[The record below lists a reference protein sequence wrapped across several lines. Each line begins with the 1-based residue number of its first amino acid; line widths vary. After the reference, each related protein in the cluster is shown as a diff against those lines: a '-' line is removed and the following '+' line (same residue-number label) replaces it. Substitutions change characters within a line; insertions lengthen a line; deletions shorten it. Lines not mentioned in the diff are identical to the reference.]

1 MLEGYKYLNCYD
13 KKLRKRIGFIWLIDS
28 YIPLIYLSIILLSII
43 FEMTFGI
50 LLGAFLIILLTII
63 YIPTKLYFAIK
74 FLRGVE

>member
-1 MLEGYKYLNCYD
+1 MLEGYKYLKCFD

-28 YIPLIYLSIILLSII
+28 YIPLIYISIVLSSII
-43 FEMTFGI
+43 FEKTLGI
-50 LLGAFLIILLTII
+50 LVGAFLIILLTVI